1 MIQNLRGIFLIL
13 KWQATQKNDMTP
25 NSSSVQPNLSPR
37 ATDFITAMVWYVSLP
52 RARSVFFKHF
62 SKGTYMHGAHFAAYR
77 LVAVQCAVV
86 LQVRWIQEPLCVSF
100 SFYFIF
106 LIMGNT
112 T

>member
-1 MIQNLRGIFLIL
+1 
-13 KWQATQKNDMTP
+13 
-25 NSSSVQPNLSPR
+25 
-37 ATDFITAMVWYVSLP
+37 
-52 RARSVFFKHF
+52 
-62 SKGTYMHGAHFAAYR
+62 MHGAHFAAYR

-100 SFYFIF
+100 SFYLIF